1 MRPLAVVLLGLT
13 LVAPGAAGAWTS
25 FHGDDRNTGSPNNA
39 EYQVYTDIWWSVQTE
54 EPEKGGARPPIEAS
68 PVVADDRVIVAD
80 WGGLVRAL
88 DANSGAEI
96 WRGKMSDKVVST
108 PAIAGGRVYV
118 ADVRG
123 QLIAFDLERG
133 TELAKAQ
140 VGATLAPITV
150 HQGKLF
156 IGNDQ
161 GEMKAYDT
169 QTLTLLWTFK
179 LSSLRP
185 DYSVSEAGVTTCKGT
200 AFSGQIRTAAAVY
213 DGKVMFGA
221 LNNYVFA
228 VNEEGEPDKTTKIQW
243 IHQTNDIVW
252 SSPAVDASRG
262 RVMYGSY
269 DGTLRN
275 FLVTPISSGV
285 NQCFGL
291 KHVPAWTFT
300 VPDDDGPTKIHA
312 SPAISGDLAVVG
324 SNNGNIYGVNSQT
337 GALKWWHRTGDSV
350 TSSPAI
356 ANGIVIA
363 GSDDGKVYWINATD
377 GTQLK
382 TFDTGAPI
390 KASPAIDGKRAYVA
404 TFDGTLYLFGPK
416 PPARPD
422 LKVTGI
428 DVDESGF
435 TITVQNAG
443 SAMSDATFLRVLRDG
458 DLLADVDVPELAAG
472 ELWDIRYDT
481 AVAPGLYAMSL
492 RIDPDGNITEDDE
505 SNNLLEQEVNLE
517 PMSEDPEL
525 LPPPKDEESPGIG
538 LALLLVLIVGAAVRR
553 RRK

>member
-39 EYQVYTDIWWSVQTE
+39 DYEVYTDIWWTVQTE

-88 DANSGAEI
+88 DANSGTEI

-140 VGATLAPITV
+140 VGATLAPITI

-156 IGNDQ
+156 IGNDA

-179 LSSLRP
+179 LSSIRP
-185 DYSVSEAGVTTCKGT
+185 EYTVSEAGAVSCKGT

-213 DGKVMFGA
+213 DGKVFFGA

-243 IHQTNDIVW
+243 IHQTDDIVW
-252 SSPAVDASRG
+252 SSPAVDTSRN
-262 RVMYGSY
+262 RVVFGSY

-275 FLVTPISSGV
+275 FLATPLSGGL

-291 KHVPAWTFT
+291 RHNPSWTFT

-312 SPAISGDLAVVG
+312 SPAIAGDLTVVG

-337 GALKWWHRTGDSV
+337 GLLNWWHRTGDSV

-363 GSDDGKVYWINATD
+363 GSDDGKMYWINATD
-377 GTQLK
+377 GMLLK

-422 LKVTGI
+422 LKVTGV
-428 DVDESGF
+428 DVDDSGY

-443 SAMSDATFLRVLRDG
+443 QAMSERTILRVLRDG
-458 DLLADVDVPELAAG
+458 DLLADLDVPELAAG
-472 ELWDIRYDT
+472 ELWDLRYD
-481 AVAPGLYAMSL
+481 VGVVPGLYAMNM
-492 RIDPDGNITEDDE
+492 RIDPDGNITEEDE
-505 SNNLLEQEVNLE
+505 SNNELDQEVNLE
-517 PMSEDPEL
+517 PPSEEPE
-525 LPPPKDEESPGIG
+525 PAPASDEESPGLG
-538 LALLLVLIVGAAVRR
+538 LAVLLALLGAVAYTR

>member
-1 MRPLAVVLLGLT
+1 MRPLAVVLVVLA
-13 LVAPGAAGAWTS
+13 LVPGASGAWTS

-39 EYQVYTDIWWSVQTE
+39 DYELYTDIWWTVQTE

-68 PVVADDRVIVAD
+68 PVVANNLVIVAD
-80 WGGLVRAL
+80 WSGLVRAL
-88 DANSGAEI
+88 DANSGAEV
-96 WRGKMSDKVVST
+96 WRAQMSDKVVST

-133 TELAKAQ
+133 TELAKAN

-156 IGNDQ
+156 IGNDA

-169 QTLTLLWTFK
+169 QTLTLLWTFR

-185 DYSVSEAGVTTCKGT
+185 EYTVSEAGAVSCKGD
-200 AFSGQIRTAAAVY
+200 AFGGQIRTAAAVY
-213 DGKVMFGA
+213 DGKVFFGA
-221 LNNYVFA
+221 LNNYAFA

-252 SSPAVDASRG
+252 SSPAVDTASG
-262 RVMYGSY
+262 RVLFGSY
-269 DGTLRN
+269 DGTLRSYM
-275 FLVTPISSGV
+275 VSPYSGAL
-285 NQCFGL
+285 NKCFGMY
-291 KHVPAWTFT
+291 HSPAWSFMI
-300 VPDDDGPTKIHA
+300 PDDDGPTKIHA

-324 SNNGNIYGVNSQT
+324 SNNGNIYGVDRLT
-337 GALKWWHRTGDSV
+337 GALEWWHRTGDSV

-356 ANGIVIA
+356 ANGIVVS

-377 GTQLK
+377 GMLLK
-382 TFDTGAPI
+382 TYDTGAPI
-390 KASPAIDGKRAYVA
+390 KASPAIDGNRAYVA

-422 LKVTGI
+422 LTVNSISI
-428 DVDESGF
+428 DEAGF
-435 TITVQNAG
+435 TITVENVG
-443 SAMSDATFLRVLRDG
+443 GAMSNPTLLRILMDG
-458 DLLADVDVPELAAG
+458 GLIGDVDVPELAAG
-472 ELWDIRYDT
+472 ETWDIRYDT
-481 AVAPGLYAMSL
+481 EVSPGLYLMNL
-492 RIDPDGNITEDDE
+492 RIDPDGNLTEDDE
-505 SNNLLEQEVNLE
+505 SNNVLETEVNLE
-517 PMSEDPEL
+517 PQIEEEPA
-525 LPPPKDEESPGIG
+525 PAGKDEDSPGAG
-538 LALLLVLIVGAAVRR
+538 LVVLLALIGAAAVAR